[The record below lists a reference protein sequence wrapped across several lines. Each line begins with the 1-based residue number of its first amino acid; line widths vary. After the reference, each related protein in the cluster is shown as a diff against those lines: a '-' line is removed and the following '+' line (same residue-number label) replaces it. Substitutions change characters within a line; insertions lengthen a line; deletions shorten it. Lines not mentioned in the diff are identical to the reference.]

1 MVDATPPV
9 GGSKVDA
16 RFAMTPKVIARA
28 QSIKEK
34 TLVPPT
40 PVTDD
45 AAEGDDERHGCDG
58 LRTTSS
64 MAACKMRS
72 ISAGMASAGCPASRQ
87 GEWPRR
93 QSTQCMG
100 WSISSE

>member
-9 GGSKVDA
+9 GGSKVEA
-16 RFAMTPKVIARA
+16 RFEMTPKVIARA

-45 AAEGDDERHGCDG
+45 AAEGCDERRRVRWIAHYLKHGRVQDALDLG
-58 LRTTSS
+58 WDT
-64 MAACKMRS
+64 
-72 ISAGMASAGCPASRQ
+72 SAGC
-87 GEWPRR
+87 RR
-93 QSTQCMG
+93 ADEGVAKEAEHPVHGLVYQL
-100 WSISSE
+100 